1 MNRTGWAAA
10 LAAVLG
16 IALAGV
22 IGYMVWHSAG
32 HSYQAVETQTAAGEA
47 GRAGSGGQE
56 GANAAPGGE
65 NEAFGNTGFGGG
77 GDKAADGDGSGANE
91 TGDGSSFGHVDPAEA
106 AESETAEPEDD
117 TVRLVFGGD
126 VLFSD
131 HVLNAYS
138 KTGDITGVLDDG
150 LREVIGGSDLF
161 MVNQEFPF
169 SSRGTAAA
177 DKQFTFRLPPEKVS
191 ILNEMGVDIVTLA
204 NNHALDFGTDALVD
218 TLDTLDGAGIP
229 HVGAGRNLDEA
240 KEPVIL
246 TAKGRNIG
254 FLGASRVIPE
264 GSWNASSTRPG
275 MLTTYDPAAL
285 VEQIKALRERCDYL
299 VVYVH
304 WGIERD
310 ERPQDY
316 QRSLGQQYIDAGAD
330 LVIGAHPHVLQGLE
344 YYKGKPIV
352 YSLGNLVF
360 GSSIPRTA
368 LLEADWDGENTTLR
382 LVPATSSAGYTRMV
396 TDEAKKQEFY
406 QYMTDISYGVT
417 VTEQG
422 ISAQ

>member
-77 GDKAADGDGSGANE
+77 GDKAADGDGIGVNQ
-91 TGDGSSFGHVDPAEA
+91 TGDDSSLGHGDPAEA

-177 DKQFTFRLPPEKVS
+177 DKQYTFRLKRYP
-191 ILNEMGVDIVTLA
+191 
-204 NNHALDFGTDALVD
+204 F
-218 TLDTLDGAGIP
+218 
-229 HVGAGRNLDEA
+229 
-240 KEPVIL
+240 
-246 TAKGRNIG
+246 
-254 FLGASRVIPE
+254 
-264 GSWNASSTRPG
+264 
-275 MLTTYDPAAL
+275 
-285 VEQIKALRERCDYL
+285 
-299 VVYVH
+299 
-304 WGIERD
+304 
-310 ERPQDY
+310 
-316 QRSLGQQYIDAGAD
+316 
-330 LVIGAHPHVLQGLE
+330 
-344 YYKGKPIV
+344 
-352 YSLGNLVF
+352 
-360 GSSIPRTA
+360 
-368 LLEADWDGENTTLR
+368 
-382 LVPATSSAGYTRMV
+382 
-396 TDEAKKQEFY
+396 
-406 QYMTDISYGVT
+406 
-417 VTEQG
+417 
-422 ISAQ
+422 

>member
-22 IGYMVWHSAG
+22 IGYMVWHGAG
-32 HSYQAVETQTAAGEA
+32 HSYQAVETQAAAGKDGTGAPEGASAAAA
-47 GRAGSGGQE
+47 GGQNAPGGAGFGQGEQGTGAGSGQE
-56 GANAAPGGE
+56 GQ
-65 NEAFGNTGFGGG
+65 GGG
-77 GDKAADGDGSGANE
+77 PADSPGTGGDDTAGQAAFEADE
-91 TGDGSSFGHVDPAEA
+91 TQDE
-106 AESETAEPEDD
+106 

-126 VLFSD
+126 VLLSD
-131 HVLNAYS
+131 HVLNAYN

-150 LREVIGGSDLF
+150 LREVIGNSDIF

-169 SSRGTAAA
+169 SDRGTAAA
-177 DKQFTFRLPPEKVS
+177 DKQYTFRLQPQKVS
-191 ILNEMGVDIVTLA
+191 ILNEMGIDGVTLA

-240 KEPVIL
+240 KAPVIL
-246 TAKGRNIG
+246 TAKGKTIG

-264 GSWNASSTRPG
+264 GSWSASSTRPG

-285 VEQIKALRERCDYL
+285 VEQIRALRERCDYL

-316 QRSLGQQYIDAGAD
+316 QRALGQQYIDAGAD
-330 LVIGAHPHVLQGLE
+330 LVVGAHPHVLQGLE

-368 LLEADWDGENTTLR
+368 LLEVDWDGENTALR
-382 LVPATSSAGYTRMV
+382 LVPATSANGYTRVV

-406 QYMTDISYGVT
+406 QYMTDISYGVS
-417 VTEQG
+417 VTGDGAGQ
-422 ISAQ
+422 QQ